1 MIFRIVQRSFLAIST
16 VNAFLTRR
24 TGLVSFRAVGCIK
37 RPFLSTSDGS
47 NLQLEV
53 EIKELKDEI
62 VKLERE
68 LLTVVDSRERAAIRN
83 QIYAIRNQM
92 DAIRNQMDAI
102 RNQVD
107 AIRNQVYGTRGLL
120 RVLNT
125 KKSQQG
131 DLPRIFPFPSPIL
144 SMIPFAQSL
153 STHTLSISIVCD

>member
-92 DAIRNQMDAI
+92 DAIRNQ
-102 RNQVD
+102 VD